1 MSQNEKTRE
10 GRKEGT
16 HTQAHTHTHTH
27 TYPCGFESE
36 DTIQRPGRTVD
47 VPVRRSSR
55 IAAEGSGGSL
65 DALEAGGD
73 EGVQLH
79 VGGGHPH

>member
-36 DTIQRPGRTVD
+36 DTIQRPGRTVN
-47 VPVRRSSR
+47 VPVRRR
-55 IAAEGSGGSL
+55 
-65 DALEAGGD
+65 
-73 EGVQLH
+73 Q
-79 VGGGHPH
+79 GGGEGGREGGREGRKNLPLRLRERRYHTEAR